1 MTRINLLPVRAA
13 KKKETAK
20 QQITILIAAVVAVL
34 IAGLAFYSVTL
45 AKVSGTKAEIKR
57 SEAELQQL
65 KTKIGEI
72 DNIKK
77 LQAEVKKKLDVLT
90 MLRKEKSGPGA
101 RLAKL
106 SDITPDK
113 MWLTSYAESAAKV
126 TISGLAYNED
136 IIASFLRNLQ
146 ESELFTDVELL
157 VSEQKEEGGVKV
169 KKFDVTCNI
178 KALKKEEPTAQQK
191 QQKQQKK

>member
-34 IAGLAFYSVTL
+34 VAGLAFYSVTL

-77 LQAEVKKKLDVLT
+77 LQAEVKKKLDVLN
-90 MLRKEKSGPGA
+90 MLRKEKSGPGV

-113 MWLTSYAESAAKV
+113 MWLTNYAENAAKV
-126 TISGLAYNED
+126 TISGLAYSED
-136 IIASFLRNLQ
+136 IIATFLRNLQ

-157 VSEQKEEGGVKV
+157 VSEQKEESGVKL

-178 KALKKEEPTAQQK
+178 KALKKEEPPPAQQK
-191 QQKQQKK
+191 QQKK

>member
-34 IAGLAFYSVTL
+34 VAGLAFYSVTL
-45 AKVSGTKAEIKR
+45 AKVSGTKAEITR

-77 LQAEVKKKLDVLT
+77 LQAEVKKKLDVLS

-113 MWLTSYAESAAKV
+113 MWLTNYAENAAQVK
-126 TISGLAYNED
+126 ISGLAYNED
-136 IIASFLRNLQ
+136 IIATFLRNLQ

-157 VSEQKEEGGVKV
+157 VSEQKEESGVKL

-178 KALKKEEPTAQQK
+178 KALKKEAPPPT

>member
-20 QQITILIAAVVAVL
+20 QQIIIAVVSVAAVI
-34 IAGLAFYSVTL
+34 IAGLAFYTVML
-45 AKVSGTKAEIKR
+45 AKVSGTKDEITR

-77 LQAEVKKKLDVLT
+77 LQAEVKKKLDVLN
-90 MLRKEKSGPGA
+90 MLRKEKSGPAA

-113 MWLTSYAESAAKV
+113 MWLTNYTENAAKV

-136 IIASFLRNLQ
+136 IIATFLRNLQ
-146 ESELFTDVELL
+146 GAELFSDVELV
-157 VSEQKEEGGVKV
+157 VSEQKEESGVKV

-178 KALKKEEPTAQQK
+178 KGLKKEETPAP
-191 QQKQQKK
+191 QKK

>member
-1 MTRINLLPVRAA
+1 MTRINLLPIRAT

-20 QQITILIAAVVAVL
+20 QQIMILIVAVVAV
-34 IAGLAFYSVTL
+34 IAAGLAFYTVTF
-45 AKVSGTKAEIKR
+45 AKVSGLKAEITS

-77 LQAEVKKKLDVLT
+77 LQDEVKKKLDILNK
-90 MLRKEKSGPGA
+90 LRKEKSGPA
-101 RLAKL
+101 IRLAKL
-106 SDITPDK
+106 SDVTPDK
-113 MWLTSYAESAAKV
+113 LWLTNYAEKEGKV

-136 IIASFLRNLQ
+136 LIAAFLRNLQ
-146 ESELFTDVELL
+146 GSGLYSNVELV

-178 KALKKEEPTAQQK
+178 TGLVQEDPKLT
-191 QQKQQKK
+191 QKK